1 MKKII
6 VYEAILLFLC
16 IGVFLTLRY
25 GTVELPNDE
34 IALIREEKLCELVIY
49 AETGTLEGKAFFVLV
64 DEDIERL
71 LENILSTKTGY
82 KKIQEHHVENMTVE
96 YRMECYNEMHYHCAS
111 ICLYEESSSWIR
123 VNGQT
128 YELSTDM
135 NKDMISEYIMNY
147 DERINE
153 K

>member
-6 VYEAILLFLC
+6 IYEAILFFLC
-16 IGVFLTLRY
+16 VGVFLTLRY
-25 GTVELPNDE
+25 GSVELSDDE

-71 LENILSTKTGY
+71 LENILSTKTDY
-82 KKIQEHHVENMTVE
+82 KKIQEYHVENMAVE
-96 YRMECYNEMHYHCAS
+96 YRIECYNEMHYHCAS
-111 ICLYEESSSWIR
+111 ICLYEESSSWIC

-128 YELSTDM
+128 YELLTDI
-135 NKDMISEYIMNY
+135 NKNLILEYIMNY
-147 DERINE
+147 DERNNE